1 MKEILAFV
9 RMNKTNVTKRS
20 LLNAGAAGFIAMK
33 VEGRGKLVTDRE
45 SLAGL
50 KNDLMAKGQ
59 FDDTDNIQ
67 DVETLV
73 EGFLD
78 DSRLFARR
86 MFQIVCED
94 EEVGKIVKAIIDVN
108 KTSYKMG
115 DGKIFVLPLENA
127 VRVRTGETGSA
138 AL

>member
-9 RMNKTNVTKRS
+9 RMNKTNATKRA
-20 LLNAGAAGFIAMK
+20 LLSAKAAGFIAMK
-33 VEGRGKLVTDRE
+33 VEGRGKQVTDRE
-45 SLAGL
+45 SLTGL

-59 FDDTDNIQ
+59 FDDIDDMQ
-67 DVETLV
+67 EGETLV

-78 DSRLFARR
+78 DSRMFARR
-86 MFQIVCED
+86 MFLIVCED
-94 EEVGKIVKAIIDVN
+94 DEVDKLVKAIIDVN

-115 DGKIFVLPLENA
+115 DGKIFVLPLEDA